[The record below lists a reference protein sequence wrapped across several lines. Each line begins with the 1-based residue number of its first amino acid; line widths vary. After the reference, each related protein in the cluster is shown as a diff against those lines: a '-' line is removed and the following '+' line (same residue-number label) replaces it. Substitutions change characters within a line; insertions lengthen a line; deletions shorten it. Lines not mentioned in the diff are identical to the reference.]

1 MQPPGG
7 KYFCDEPWTGIFSV
21 RTNGDVVCCPCYAKV
36 RIGNINDASLHE
48 IWNGEK
54 MQHLRRAF
62 SEGRLPDECRG
73 QICPVVVGGA
83 NGQED

>member
-7 KYFCDEPWTGIFSV
+7 KYFCNEPWTGIFSV

-36 RIGNINDASLHE
+36 RIGNVKDASLHD

-54 MQHLRRAF
+54 MQHLRREF
-62 SEGRLPDECRG
+62 SEGRLPDECHG

-83 NGQED
+83 LEQED